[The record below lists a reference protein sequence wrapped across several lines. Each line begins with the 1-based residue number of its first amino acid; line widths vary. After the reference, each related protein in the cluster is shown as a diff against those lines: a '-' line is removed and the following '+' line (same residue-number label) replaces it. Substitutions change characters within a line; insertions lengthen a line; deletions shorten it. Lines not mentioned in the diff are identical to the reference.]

1 MRHGLS
7 GHEDAMQ
14 SVSSTSLRL
23 QPYVITIARCC
34 VTAFGLETLWA
45 HRSRHQV
52 HTAYSNLQL
61 RNGSPLRQAGI
72 LITSTAAKSLL
83 LPQTAYCH

>member
-23 QPYVITIARCC
+23 LYVITIARCC

-52 HTAYSNLQL
+52 HTAYSN
-61 RNGSPLRQAGI
+61 
-72 LITSTAAKSLL
+72 
-83 LPQTAYCH
+83 